1 MMWNSETPEAFPA
14 AVQRAALPGGTAVL
28 ERYVIREA
36 VYVSGMELYYR
47 AEDLASGEEVTL
59 CELLPMQ
66 WCMQD
71 EDGWFVP
78 YQESTEMQW
87 NTARA
92 AALSRLEKMLS
103 LQDDASPSALL
114 DVFEDRGTVW
124 YTMHF
129 RRSAPLQELLDEKLL
144 SPKQAVNLLAPVLDT
159 LAGLHSEGICH
170 GAVTA
175 SAIRLINDEA
185 ELRDWNSAAEPAEP
199 YTDVQAV
206 SRLLYQLMTGE
217 TEYRRLTAASLP
229 ANIRNAL
236 FNGMN
241 DPSMTI
247 ARLWQELH
255 AKKAA
260 RRIRIQTVQP
270 VGNTLLGRIFNPVFT
285 VLFCAVCVIVPLLLW
300 RMNAGAAKQETK
312 QADVAKFP
320 DVSYAL
326 SEDSTVMPE
335 LLGMP
340 QEDAVRLI
348 ESLGMQVILARRE
361 ANPVIPENCVV
372 TQKPDAGML
381 IEPGLTV
388 TLSVSSGW
396 SNYVPDVTN
405 MLTEDAQHRLEELGF
420 VVALEEIVSPGDA
433 PGTVISQSIEPET
446 KLERDKTVTLKVSL
460 GRTDLDKSK
469 MEEVD
474 DYVGMDFDKAK
485 TMLAEVFLYAMQT
498 EMVYDAS
505 TPAGTILSQD
515 VPKGSKVPQG
525 TIINMKVSRGVETT
539 RVPSV
544 VLMSASNAKA
554 TLESAG
560 LICVMCYV
568 SNNEYAMDVVLSQ
581 NTREGTLVATGS
593 QVWLNVSIGSGS
605 NVTSQGATPAPTP
618 QPSQDDSSEA
628 DSSEDDSSE
637 PDASQTDAPQ
647 PAQDSS
653 VPDTPADPQPV
664 QPTAPPIVVPTDP
677 PVVTPDLPPAP
688 LPDAPQDPVQDSQME
703 PPPMPLN

>member
-1 MMWNSETPEAFPA
+1 MMWNCETPETFPA

-71 EDGWFVP
+71 ANGWFVP

-87 NTARA
+87 NTFRA
-92 AALSRLEKMLS
+92 SALSRLERMLS
-103 LQDDASPSALL
+103 LQENASPSALL

-124 YTMHF
+124 YTVHF
-129 RRSAPLQELLDEKLL
+129 RRTEPLQRLLSEKLL
-144 SPKQAVNLLAPVLDT
+144 SPKKAVSLMAPVLDT

-170 GAVTA
+170 GAITP
-175 SAIRLINDEA
+175 SAIRLINEEA
-185 ELRDWNSAAEPAEP
+185 ELRDWNSAVDPAEP

-206 SRLLYQLMTGE
+206 SRLLYQMMTGE

-229 ANIRNAL
+229 AAVRNAL
-236 FNGMN
+236 YNGMY

-247 ARLWQELH
+247 TRLWQELH

-260 RRIRIQTVQP
+260 KRIRIQTAKP
-270 VGNTLLGRIFNPVFT
+270 TGDTLLGHIFNPVFT
-285 VLFCAVCVIVPLLLW
+285 VIFCAVCLLVPLLLW
-300 RMNAGAAKQETK
+300 RLHAGNARQEAVP
-312 QADVAKFP
+312 ADVAKFP

-326 SEDSTVMPE
+326 SADANVMPE
-335 LLGMP
+335 LLGMA
-340 QEDAVRLI
+340 QEDAIKQI
-348 ESLGMQVILARRE
+348 EALGMQVILARRE
-361 ANPVIPENCVV
+361 PNPVIPENCVV
-372 TQKPDAGML
+372 TQTPDAGML
-381 IEPGLTV
+381 VEPGKTV
-388 TLSVSSGW
+388 MLSVSSGW

-405 MLTEDAQHRLEELGF
+405 MVKEDAQKKLEDLGF
-420 VVALEEIVSPGDA
+420 AVEIEEIVSPGDA

-460 GRTDLDKSK
+460 GRKDLDKNK

-474 DYVGMDFDKAK
+474 DYVGMDFAKAK
-485 TMLAEVFLYAMQT
+485 TLLSDLCLYAMQT

-515 VPKGSKVPQG
+515 VPEGSKVPQG

-544 VLMSASNAKA
+544 VLMSAANAKA
-554 TLESAG
+554 TLEAAG
-560 LICVMCYV
+560 LVCVMCYV

-581 NTREGTLVATGS
+581 NTREGTLVAAGS

-605 NVTSQGATPAPTP
+605 SVSSSGGWSGTPLPNPVVEDSQPDESSEEQPPEVSQDEPPDSTPDSTPEPVVSTPDEPQTPAPTAP
-618 QPSQDDSSEA
+618 PVIPAESSYDD
-628 DSSEDDSSE
+628 
-637 PDASQTDAPQ
+637 PAP
-647 PAQDSS
+647 P
-653 VPDTPADPQPV
+653 PMPGNGNDTPQEPE
-664 QPTAPPIVVPTDP
+664 
-677 PVVTPDLPPAP
+677 L
-688 LPDAPQDPVQDSQME
+688 E
-703 PPPMPLN
+703 PPPMPQ